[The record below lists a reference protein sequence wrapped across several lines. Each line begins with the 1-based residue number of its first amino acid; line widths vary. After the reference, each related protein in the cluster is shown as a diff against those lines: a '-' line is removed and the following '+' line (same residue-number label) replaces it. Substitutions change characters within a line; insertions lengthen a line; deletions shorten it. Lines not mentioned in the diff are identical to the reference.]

1 MKWMKILLVYP
12 KPNISFDTTHCVQL
26 GLAHIAAVLE
36 QANHTLRVLDMNV
49 QPDTLDADTKW
60 ADAVGFYVMTPAFNA
75 TKKLAE
81 RVKNI
86 APNIPTV
93 VGGPFP
99 SALPEECLKSP
110 HIDIVIK
117 GEGERT
123 AEELFDALEKG
134 KLLEPI
140 NGLVYKK
147 EDAIKYTKER
157 EKIQNLDE
165 LPFPAYHL
173 FPFYSYNPT
182 RPTWIDA
189 RHLIPAT
196 MMTQRGCPFECN
208 FCFSQ
213 RTGFRAMSPSRV
225 VEHITRLRDDFGV
238 NFVEFQDDVFNLL
251 PKRSTEVCS
260 LLIEE
265 KVDINWSIP
274 NGISRVENVTQE
286 FLQIAKNSGC
296 VDVWFA
302 GESGNERVRNTIIKK
317 RNSPQNVRD
326 AVAAAKRVGFQTG
339 AFFVFG
345 HPDES
350 KEEMQQTIDFACSL
364 PLDRA
369 QFTIATPFPGTDLYR
384 QIENAGEKGHF
395 LETNWDYYGPYEAKV
410 LFEYGQTKK
419 EVVEEM
425 YKKAFRSFYLRPSY
439 LQQALTRKA
448 TYTNLPLLLKEAIR
462 FVV

>member
-1 MKWMKILLVYP
+1 MKILLVYP

-26 GLAHIAAVLE
+26 GLAHVAAVLE
-36 QANHTLRVLDMNV
+36 EAGHTIRVLDLNV
-49 QPDTLDADTKW
+49 QEDTLEADTKW
-60 ADAVGFYVMTPAFNA
+60 ADAVGFYVMTPAFNS
-75 TKKLAE
+75 TKALAS
-81 RVKNI
+81 RVKEINPSMQI
-86 APNIPTV
+86 I

-110 HIDIVIK
+110 YIDIVIK

-134 KLLEPI
+134 KSLETI
-140 NGLVYKK
+140 KGIYYKK
-147 EDAIKYTKER
+147 ENAIKQNPER
-157 EKIQNLDE
+157 EKIQNLDD

-173 FPFYSYNPT
+173 FPFYKYNPT

-213 RTGFRAMSPSRV
+213 RTGFRAMTPARV

-238 NFVEFQDDVFNLL
+238 NVVEFQDDVFNLL
-251 PKRSTEVCS
+251 TKRSTEICE
-260 LLIEE
+260 LLIKE
-265 KVDINWSIP
+265 KTDINWSIP
-274 NGISRVENVTQE
+274 NGVSRVENVTQD
-286 FLQIAKNSGC
+286 FLQVAKDSGC

-302 GESGNERVRNTIIKK
+302 GESGNDYIRNTVIKK
-317 RNSPQNVRD
+317 RNTTQNVKD
-326 AVAAAKRVGFQTG
+326 AVAAAKRVGFETG

-345 HPDES
+345 HPGET
-350 KEEMQQTIDFACSL
+350 KEQMQETINFACSM

-369 QFTIATPFPGTDLYR
+369 QFTIATPFPGTDLYKM
-384 QIENAGEKGHF
+384 IENAGEKGRF

-410 LFEYGQTKK
+410 LFEYGGTKK
-419 EVVEEM
+419 ETVEEM

-439 LQQALTRKA
+439 LQKKLVRKE
-448 TYTNLPLLLKEAIR
+448 TYTNLPLLIKEAVR

>member
-1 MKWMKILLVYP
+1 MKILLVYP

-36 QANHTLRVLDMNV
+36 QANHTVRILDMNV

-60 ADAVGFYVMTPAFNA
+60 ADAVGFYVMTPAFNSTCKQA
-75 TKKLAE
+75 Q
-81 RVKNI
+81 RVKEINSSMQI
-86 APNIPTV
+86 V

-110 HIDIVIK
+110 YIDIVIK

-134 KLLEPI
+134 KPLESVK
-140 NGLVYKK
+140 GLVFKK
-147 EDAIKYTKER
+147 EGAVTYTAER
-157 EKIQNLDE
+157 EKIQNLDD

-189 RHLIPAT
+189 RHIIPAT

-213 RTGFRAMSPSRV
+213 RTGFRGMTPGRV

-260 LLIEE
+260 LLIQE

-274 NGISRVENVTQE
+274 NGISRVENVTQD

-317 RNSPQNVRD
+317 RNTPQNVRD

-350 KEEMQQTIDFACSL
+350 KQEMQETINFACSL

-369 QFTIATPFPGTDLYR
+369 QFTIAKPFQGTDLYKMI
-384 QIENAGEKGHF
+384 QNAGDKGHF

-439 LQQALTRKA
+439 IQKALKRKA
-448 TYTNLPLLLKEAIR
+448 TYTNLPLLIKEAVR